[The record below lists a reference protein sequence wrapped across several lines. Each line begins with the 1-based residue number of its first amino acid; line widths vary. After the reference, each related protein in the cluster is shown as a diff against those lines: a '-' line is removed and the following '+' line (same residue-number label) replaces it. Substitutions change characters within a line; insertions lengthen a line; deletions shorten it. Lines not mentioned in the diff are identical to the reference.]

1 MGLSCILGSQV
12 YLLLGQGW
20 VPGSLPSHVSLR
32 NLSHMTTKLGLEV
45 TFRSVVTLKVSL

>member
-20 VPGSLPSHVSLR
+20 VLGSLPSHVSLR

-45 TFRSVVTLKVSL
+45 TSRSVVTLKVSL